1 MSLALGIILRGFWR
15 RIYLPCI
22 FWFSYGRH
30 DISFIYLRY
39 IDKTWDDLSIV
50 EIVKYLRKKRGRELN
65 ISLGRYW
72 RFFPVLMTSRRL
84 SPWWYLDVMQ
94 STLMRS
100 LRETIHRAISRK
112 KLITLFVVFK
122 ILATHTYINYHWT
135 ICEQNKSQVWPW
147 LLVGIPT
154 FEIRAWTWLL
164 SQPNIN
170 RVMVS
175 ASWGIT
181 ARYPGYIDCC
191 TKILF

>member
-1 MSLALGIILRGFWR
+1 MPIQ
-15 RIYLPCI
+15 
-22 FWFSYGRH
+22 
-30 DISFIYLRY
+30 
-39 IDKTWDDLSIV
+39 
-50 EIVKYLRKKRGRELN
+50 
-65 ISLGRYW
+65 
-72 RFFPVLMTSRRL
+72 LMTSRRL

-181 ARYPGYIDCC
+181 ARYPVYSRNLIPAKLNFESQRSRKFVP
-191 TKILF
+191 TEVSTFKVVKN

>member
-1 MSLALGIILRGFWR
+1 
-15 RIYLPCI
+15 
-22 FWFSYGRH
+22 
-30 DISFIYLRY
+30 
-39 IDKTWDDLSIV
+39 
-50 EIVKYLRKKRGRELN
+50 
-65 ISLGRYW
+65 
-72 RFFPVLMTSRRL
+72 
-84 SPWWYLDVMQ
+84 MQ

-181 ARYPGYIDCC
+181 ARYPGYLYMCSTDCWNKFLNFWFFL
-191 TKILF
+191 KICPKFGQNDQNVQNFGHNQKLKNLFQQFVEVILEVSLGQISAF

>member
-1 MSLALGIILRGFWR
+1 MQPRKIFYSMSKHTKFNLQIRKRALFH
-15 RIYLPCI
+15 RIHQLFMPI
-22 FWFSYGRH
+22 Q
-30 DISFIYLRY
+30 
-39 IDKTWDDLSIV
+39 
-50 EIVKYLRKKRGRELN
+50 
-65 ISLGRYW
+65 
-72 RFFPVLMTSRRL
+72 LMTSRRL
-84 SPWWYLDVMQ
+84 SLWWYLDVMQ

-122 ILATHTYINYHWT
+122 IMATHTYINYHWT
-135 ICEQNKSQVWPW
+135 ICKQNKSQVWPW

-154 FEIRAWTWLL
+154 FEIRGSTQLL

-181 ARYPGYIDCC
+181 AGYPGHISLYPK
-191 TKILF
+191 KILNPGL